1 MAPYRGDAGVTGEAV
16 GLGPYVEGR
25 PVTGRGPR
33 LPLINPSTGQ
43 TFLEVATPDAAGVD
57 EAVGAARQAF
67 DDGRWGA
74 VPVLERQRILM
85 AAAALI
91 RSRDREL
98 SELIAEDMGQ
108 PQGAARYVEV
118 PFAAAVF
125 DYYAGLAAHVGG
137 ETLPV
142 DIPGTP
148 PHFLAYTERVP
159 VGVAALITPFN
170 FPLLIPTWKIAP
182 ALASGSTMVVKPA
195 PEAPRVALLLATI
208 LEEAGVPPGV
218 VNVLPG
224 ADAVGVD
231 LVRHPDVDKVSF
243 TGSTAA
249 GRMVAAAAGQDLK
262 RVSLELGG
270 KSAALVFEDADLERA
285 VSQTLFGL
293 LFNSGQVCQATS
305 RILVA
310 APIFDAFVSR
320 YVERAR
326 ALRMG
331 AADDPLTDLGPV
343 VREEALIRAEHLIA
357 DATAGGARVALG
369 GSRVRDTGT
378 DGFFFAPT
386 VLTNLAPLARV
397 LQEEVFAPV
406 ACLVPFTS
414 EAEAVTLAND
424 TPYGLAAAVFT
435 LDVSRAHRVARRL
448 RAGTVWINTAQVLSP
463 TLPFGGFKG
472 SGLGRELGRAGLE
485 SFMEWKTVLVDL
497 NEEPGTYF

>member
-1 MAPYRGDAGVTGEAV
+1 MAPYGGEPRMTGGAF
-16 GLGPYVEGR
+16 GLGPYVDGQYVEGHG
-25 PVTGRGPR
+25 T
-33 LPLINPSTGQ
+33 PLSLVNPSTGRA
-43 TFLEVATPDAAGVD
+43 FVDVSTPDDAGMNAAVT
-57 EAVGAARQAF
+57 AAREAF
-67 DDGRWGA
+67 DDERWREI
-74 VPVLERQRILM
+74 PVLERQRILM
-85 AAAALI
+85 RAAALV

-98 SELIAEDMGQ
+98 SALIAEDMGM
-108 PQGAARYVEV
+108 PQSAARYVEV

-125 DYYAGLAAHVGG
+125 DYYAGLIAHTGG

-148 PHFLAYTERVP
+148 PQFLAYTERVP

-195 PEAPRVALLLATI
+195 PEAPRVTLVLAEI
-208 LEEAGVPPGV
+208 LEEAGVPAGV

-224 ADAVGVD
+224 GDAVGAG
-231 LVRHPDVDKVSF
+231 LARHPDVDKVSF

-249 GRMVAAAAGQDLK
+249 GRLVAAAAGQDLK

-270 KSAALVFEDADLERA
+270 KSAAIVLEDADLDRA

-310 APIFDAFVSR
+310 APVFDAFLER

-326 ALRMG
+326 ALRVG
-331 AADDPLTDLGPV
+331 AASDPLTDLGPV
-343 VREEALIRAEHLIA
+343 VRAEALVRAEDLIA
-357 DATAGGARVALG
+357 DAAAGGAQVALG
-369 GSRVRDTGT
+369 GRRLADNGE
-378 DGFFFAPT
+378 DGFYFAPT
-386 VLTNLAPLARV
+386 VLTHLSPTAHILR
-397 LQEEVFAPV
+397 EEVFGPI
-406 ACLVPFTS
+406 ACLVPFRT
-414 EAEAVTLAND
+414 EVEAVTLAND
-424 TPYGLAAAVFT
+424 TAYGLAAAVFT
-435 LDVSRAHRVARRL
+435 RDVTRAHRTARRL
-448 RAGTVWINTAQVLSP
+448 RAGTIWINTAQVLSP
-463 TLPFGGFKG
+463 TLPFGGFKA
-472 SGLGRELGRAGLE
+472 SGVGRELGRAGLE